1 MKTTF
6 ISTRAISES
15 TRLSVAKLQLKL
27 ADAQKEVVTGRLAD
41 VGLTLGYKAGDTV
54 SLRQEYERI
63 NTIIDTNG
71 VAATRLSLTQIS
83 LQVIVDGAQA
93 LIGELIA
100 ARSSDTGP
108 ALVQRQAEMGLAAL
122 LDKLN
127 TASNDAYLFAGINTD
142 VKPLTDYF
150 QVPTPASRQSVADAF
165 LTQFGITQSD
175 PAVENIAAGDMQTFL
190 DTTFAGLFDTAA
202 WTANWSSA
210 SDQNVRSRIST
221 YELVETSTNANEAA
235 IRKLASAFTMVAD
248 LGTENLN
255 QSAFYALV
263 DTAVEQ
269 AGEAVQ
275 ELSLLQG
282 TLGSMQERVSIA
294 SESMSLQVDIIASH
308 INLLEA
314 VDPAEASTRV
324 SSLLTQLETAYAL
337 TARLHQLSVL
347 NYL

>member
-6 ISTRAISES
+6 ISTQAISES
-15 TRLSVAKLQLKL
+15 TRLSIGKLQLKL
-27 ADAQKEVVTGRLAD
+27 ASAQKEVVTGRLAD
-41 VGLTLGYKAGDTV
+41 VGLSLGYKTGETV
-54 SLRQEYERI
+54 SLRQEHERI
-63 NTIIDTNG
+63 RTMIDTNG
-71 VAATRLSLTQIS
+71 VVENRLELTQAA
-83 LQVIVDGAQA
+83 LQAIVDAAQDFVGD
-93 LIGELIA
+93 LLA
-100 ARSSDTGP
+100 ARSSDSGP
-108 ALVQRQAEMGLAAL
+108 ALVKRQAEMALSGL

-175 PAVENIAAGDMQTFL
+175 PAVVNITAANMQTFL
-190 DTTFAGLFDTAA
+190 DTTFAGLFDPAA

-221 YELVETSTNANEAA
+221 FELVETSTNANEAA

-248 LGTENLN
+248 LGTEKLN
-255 QSAFYALV
+255 QSAFYAVV
-263 DTAVEQ
+263 DTAAQ
-269 AGEAVQ
+269 RAAEAVQ
-275 ELSLLQG
+275 ELSVLQG
-282 TLGSMQERVSIA
+282 TLGTVQERVSIA
-294 SESMSLQVDIIASH
+294 KETMSVQVDIIAGH

-324 SSLLTQLETAYAL
+324 STLLTQLETAYAL